1 MRSTPVPGTRDSYTG
16 IDFNLGFHIR
26 NYELDLT
33 YRVAPNLLM
42 GTATLHMDN
51 YRALKTLTLDLSENL
66 RVEKITAQGTAGTRV
81 QVARFRHS
89 NKKLHITFRDE
100 VPVDQEFSLAIRYR
114 GTPRPTRSA
123 WGMIGWEELE
133 NGALVASQPC
143 GAPSW
148 LPCDDTPDEKARF
161 DIKITSD
168 NGYMV
173 VSNGDLVGRITRGS
187 STTWHYRTREP
198 MATYL
203 ATIQV
208 GSYEEI
214 SLGAS
219 ASGVPVLAYIPTG
232 DFKLRNRILHDFR
245 AQAQMLDVYEELFG
259 PYPFAD
265 YRVVIVE
272 DDLEIPIEAQG
283 LSTFGSN
290 FATGDDRWERLIA
303 HELSHQWFGNSLGLA
318 QWNDIWL
325 NEGFA
330 CYAEWLWFEKSAGRA
345 ASESARAHYEKIA
358 GLAQDVLLADPG
370 SKDMFDDRVYKRG
383 ALTVHAFRVL
393 LGDEHFFPAIHR
405 YVAEGRH
412 SLVEPADLKRHL
424 IAACVAAGV
433 PEAELERVW
442 AAWLKNPTLPPFPEG
457 RSSGMSSDEAE
468 DASDHGSDPHRPG
481 YGSVPASEWASAQA
495 PDQA

>member
-33 YRVAPNLLM
+33 YRVSPNLLM

-51 YRALKTLTLDLSENL
+51 YHPLSSLTLDLSNNL
-66 RVEKITAQGTAGTRV
+66 RVEKVTAQGTAGTNV
-81 QVARFRHS
+81 QVARFRHTD
-89 NKKLHITFRDE
+89 KKLRVSFRE
-100 VPVDQEFSLAIRYR
+100 EIPVDQEFSLTIRYR
-114 GTPRPTRSA
+114 GNPRPTRSV
-123 WGMIGWEELE
+123 WGEIGWEELE
-133 NGALVASQPC
+133 NGALVASQPS

-161 DIKITSD
+161 DIRITAD

-173 VSNGDLVGRITRGS
+173 ISNGDLVDRVTRGS
-187 STTWHYRTREP
+187 ATSWHYRTREP

-208 GSYEEI
+208 GSYEEVR
-214 SLGAS
+214 LGTS
-219 ASGVPVLAYIPTG
+219 AAGVPVVAYIPTG
-232 DFKLRNRILHDFR
+232 DAELRERVLHDFR
-245 AQAQMLDVYEELFG
+245 GQAQMVDVYEELFG

-272 DDLEIPIEAQG
+272 DELEIPIEAQG

-290 FATGDDRWERLIA
+290 FATGDGEWERLIA

-330 CYAEWLWFEKSAGRA
+330 CYAEWLWFEKSLGRSA
-345 ASESARAHYEKIA
+345 AESAREHYGKIA
-358 GLAQDVLLADPG
+358 GLGQDVLLADPG
-370 SKDMFDDRVYKRG
+370 AQDMFDDRVYKRG

-393 LGDEHFFPAIHR
+393 LGDAHFFPAIR
-405 YVAEGRH
+405 AYVAEGRH
-412 SLVEPADLKRHL
+412 SVVEPQDLRRHL
-424 IAACVAAGV
+424 LAACVSAGV
-433 PEAELERVW
+433 AEAELDAVW
-442 AAWLKNPTLPPFPEG
+442 NAWLKGCELPAFPEDLAVPE
-457 RSSGMSSDEAE
+457 RS
-468 DASDHGSDPHRPG
+468 
-481 YGSVPASEWASAQA
+481 
-495 PDQA
+495 